1 MVDCVDEVRVVCCCM
16 DVLMGPVLHRVVGP
30 PKLVPGSVFEF
41 SPGPT
46 FRHMSNLS
54 LNKVRTLHCAIGILQ
69 ALFFARFAA
78 KQRFALLELDFRFYL
93 TKSLVLA

>member
-54 LNKVRTLHCAIGILQ
+54 LNKVRTLHCAIGII
-69 ALFFARFAA
+69 AGFIFCTFCRKA
-78 KQRFALLELDFRFYL
+78 KICS
-93 TKSLVLA
+93 T